1 MLLLLLLLLLLSD
14 SPPSSDEQSEVL
26 GEEGADALLAED
38 TTEARELQRED
49 ARLGECRKV
58 ALNTKFRL
66 GLLTAALLATE
77 FASSARADPDPDPDR
92 DRVSCVVVVV
102 AVTAAASS
110 SVVSISAAARS

>member
-1 MLLLLLLLLLLSD
+1 MLLLLLLLLLSD

-58 ALNTKFRL
+58 ALNAKFRL

-77 FASSARADPDPDPDR
+77 FASSARADPDPDRDR
-92 DRVSCVVVVV
+92 DRVSCVVVVVV

-110 SVVSISAAARS
+110 SVASISAAARS